1 MPCAT
6 LARDLGGSAEAD
18 SSVEEEAGAWGGG
31 ATRPGPGLVVELV
44 RCWASA
50 HAVFTSSPLL
60 VPQACKAA
68 ASKLG
73 SISTKWKRMAN
84 AVLSGRTADLLAA
97 GTAAT
102 AFHLMTMQ
110 TDVLVDVAEVRSMG
124 RIR

>member
-1 MPCAT
+1 
-6 LARDLGGSAEAD
+6 
-18 SSVEEEAGAWGGG
+18 
-31 ATRPGPGLVVELV
+31 
-44 RCWASA
+44 
-50 HAVFTSSPLL
+50 
-60 VPQACKAA
+60 
-68 ASKLG
+68 
-73 SISTKWKRMAN
+73 MAN